1 VITFDRNTQDI
12 FWNWDVNQKIMDV
25 EVVFVPRDLDTP
37 EDNGYGRRMDAYMR
51 RWDAGTGNSFS
62 NWLRGADLT
71 PEGVFAHLL
80 YTGFASQTELRRAIE
95 EFGHIEQC
103 AWAWKMLRGFHA

>member
-1 VITFDRNTQDI
+1 
-12 FWNWDVNQKIMDV
+12 M
-25 EVVFVPRDLDTP
+25 
-37 EDNGYGRRMDAYMR
+37 GRRHGKLVLKLVA
-51 RWDAGTGNSFS
+51 
-62 NWLRGADLT
+62 GADLT

-103 AWAWKMLRGFHA
+103 AWARKMLRGFHA